1 MLKFVI
7 LSLSLVLSGCY
18 TTITKDQVTLGNKF
32 CEDKGGVSHI
42 VVYDLINNYVRC
54 ANGAAAF
61 LEGRGRGQEI

>member
-42 VVYDLINNYVRC
+42 VVYDLINNYTSRPILADNVWRTHSVTVS
-54 ANGAAAF
+54 
-61 LEGRGRGQEI
+61 